1 MRIIEFADYI
11 KDSELLGKTL
21 ECMSETHMS
30 PSQIKKILNVVR
42 FHRNI
47 ETNKF
52 SYKLLKDTDV
62 LFDYLKS
69 DCS

>member
-1 MRIIEFADYI
+1 MKIIEFADYI

-47 ETNKF
+47 ETNK
-52 SYKLLKDTDV
+52 LA
-62 LFDYLKS
+62 
-69 DCS
+69 

>member
-1 MRIIEFADYI
+1 
-11 KDSELLGKTL
+11 
-21 ECMSETHMS
+21 MS

-52 SYKLLKDTDV
+52 TYKLLKDTDV